1 MNTACWGGW
10 ARRAVRWGGLV
21 CLAAVMVAC
30 GGGSGDAPAPA
41 APVIGSS
48 GGSVSEASGATVI
61 VPAGALSADTTIRV
75 AMDSTGAPA
84 LPQGLVASG
93 NTYVITP
100 HGGDFAE
107 PVEVRVPVPNV
118 TLQPNQELKLAKA
131 QPGGEWE
138 VLNDTVL
145 ADGKLKV
152 NVTSFSYFMS
162 VVVTYTLPIAQAAP
176 FAVTTNLTCGE
187 KPCADALGPVTATY
201 TATGD
206 SGQLPVG
213 CPDDSLYVQH
223 GRGSNVSGP
232 GSNFSTTKVQ
242 MPRAGGAITQAV
254 TPNVFFAY
262 SFAVGMKCNGWW
274 STLGWHLDQ
283 RVTWA
288 RPPAFPQVSILSMPA
303 QLDVVEGLPANLD
316 AIMAGGAYRNAVA
329 AATHVSLGPRTPTPI
344 DRAIIDWERSDNGGS
359 SWRVVSR
366 SYQDEANKLPYGTG
380 PEWSPW
386 SVRHGFIATSMDQGA
401 LIRVH
406 ACYTPPLE
414 EGAPAPCV
422 TGPATRIN
430 MLQQSALPAVTDAPR
445 SVLVRTGQTASLSA
459 TAGGAPAPALQWQTR
474 AANTTGAWADVS
486 SGSGA
491 TTGNY
496 TTAVLTTADNGTQYR
511 VVATNALGSAESAPV
526 TVSVSD
532 LDVAPTLTT
541 QPAALSVTVGNDAAF
556 AIAARGTEA
565 LSYQWQLNG
574 SPITGANSPVLRL
587 SAVTNIN
594 AGSYRVVVSNAAGS
608 VTSDAAV
615 LTVSAGTAQVVAP
628 SIVTQPVSV
637 SVGAGNTAT
646 FAVGV
651 SGSGPIAYQWL
662 RDGEPIS
669 GATAVFY
676 SLAQASG
683 ADAAGYAV
691 LVSNSAGSVTSAS
704 ATLTVGSSSQA
715 VPVTLAT
722 QPSPQVQAPGGS
734 ATMAVAAN
742 GSGPIAYQWLK
753 NGSPV
758 TGATGAVLTLTNLVA
773 EDGASYSVA
782 VTNPLGTVT
791 SDAATLTVLGV
802 PVITSQ
808 PAAASAVVGGTA
820 TLSVAASG
828 AGLRYQWLR
837 NGVAISGA
845 VAASYTTPALAL
857 GDSGAVY
864 SVMVYNG
871 AGIVFSQSAVL
882 TVTAPAPVPASHT
895 LAAGNQHT
903 CALRADGSLACWGYN
918 SSGQIGNGNRTPAM
932 LPTTVSLPEATIAVA
947 AGYDSSCALGSSG
960 TLRCW
965 GDAFASITPVVVGG
979 VNGVD
984 VGGGIKEVTVGRGHA
999 CVLTIAGN
1007 VWCRGSNSAGQLGNG
1022 STGYSESLVLVQG
1035 AGSLPLTN
1043 VTGLSAI
1050 DFHTCA
1056 TRTNGSVMCWGQDAQ
1071 ASSLIAIE
1079 VGDMTSATQ
1088 VSGDCAVLGG
1098 SATVLCWS
1106 GIAAANPLPVAGL
1119 ANITRIGFGGPNC
1132 GIVSGGTVQ
1141 CWGSGLMGNGQG
1153 FQIAVPPVVVFQQ
1166 AGVGA
1171 IATGGGHTCLLRT
1184 DAALRCW
1191 GSGQFGQLGVGDTA
1205 GRTSPT
1211 NVPDAVAWAAP

>member
-1 MNTACWGGW
+1 MNTTCWGGW
-10 ARRAVRWGGLV
+10 ARRAVRWGGLACV
-21 CLAAVMVAC
+21 AAVMVAC
-30 GGGSGDAPAPA
+30 GGADETTAPSA

-48 GGSVSEASGATVI
+48 GGTVNEASGAMVI
-61 VPAGALSADTTIRV
+61 VPAGALGADTTIRV

-100 HGGDFAE
+100 HGGNFAG
-107 PVEVRVPVPNV
+107 PVEVRVPASNAGLLPNE
-118 TLQPNQELKLAKA
+118 ELKLAKA
-131 QPGGEWE
+131 QPGGDWV
-138 VLNDTVL
+138 VLGDSVL
-145 ADGKLKV
+145 ADGVLTAQV
-152 NVTSFSYFMS
+152 SSFSFFMP
-162 VVVTYTLPIAQAAP
+162 VKVTYLLPIAQREP
-176 FAVTTNLTCGE
+176 FRVTAFSVTCGDQ
-187 KPCADALGPVTATY
+187 PCDKLIDSRPVSYSVSTN
-201 TATGD
+201 
-206 SGQLPVG
+206 SGQLPGNCNAGDFALRGTRTLFTTTTLPAIVIPLSGGSGATETLTRPGGYRFVVG
-213 CPDDSLYVQH
+213 LRC
-223 GRGSNVSGP
+223 G
-232 GSNFSTTKVQ
+232 T
-242 MPRAGGAITQAV
+242 
-254 TPNVFFAY
+254 
-262 SFAVGMKCNGWW
+262 FAVDMGSSGLIGWRNQP
-274 STLGWHLDQ
+274 SYPGLEVL
-283 RVTWA
+283 RA
-288 RPPAFPQVSILSMPA
+288 PA
-303 QLDVVEGLPANLD
+303 QLDVVAGSGANLD
-316 AIMAGGAYRNAVA
+316 VVLGGGASGLRNTGSNSYQPPT
-329 AATHVSLGPRTPTPI
+329 ATN
-344 DRAIIDWERSDNGGS
+344 RAIIDWQRSDDNGA
-359 SWRVVSR
+359 SWRAIGR
-366 SYQDEANKLPYGTG
+366 SYQDEANPNPVG
-380 PEWSPW
+380 PGSAWSYW
-386 SVRHGFIATSMDQGA
+386 SVRHGFITASTDQGA
-401 LIRVH
+401 LIRVQ
-406 ACYTPPLE
+406 ACYTPPDVP
-414 EGAPAPCV
+414 APPCV
-422 TGPATRIN
+422 TGPVTRLN
-430 MLQQSALPAVTDAPR
+430 VLQQSALPSFTESPR
-445 SVLVRTGQTASLSA
+445 SVLVKTGQTASFSA
-459 TAGGAPAPALQWQTR
+459 AGGGAPSPTLRWQTR
-474 AANTTGAWADVS
+474 AANATGAWADVS
-486 SGSGA
+486 GGSGA
-491 TTGNY
+491 TTGSY
-496 TTAVLTTADNGTQYR
+496 TTGVLSAADNGTQYR

-532 LDVAPTLTT
+532 LDVAPVVTT
-541 QPAALSVTVGNDAAF
+541 QPAALNVTAGSDAAF

-574 SPITGANSPVLRL
+574 VPIAGANSPVLRL
-587 SAVTNIN
+587 GAVTSIN
-594 AGSYRVVVSNAAGS
+594 AGSYRAVVSNAAGS

-615 LTVSAGTAQVVAP
+615 LSVSAGSAPAVVP

-662 RDGEPIS
+662 RDGEPMS
-669 GATAVFY
+669 GATAAFY

-683 ADAAGYAV
+683 ADAASYAV

-753 NGSPV
+753 NGAPV
-758 TGATGAVLTLTNLVA
+758 TGATGAVLTLANLVA
-773 EDGASYSVA
+773 EDGASYSVT
-782 VTNPLGTVT
+782 VSNPLGAVT
-791 SDAATLTVLGV
+791 SDAAALTVLGV

-808 PAAASAVVGGTA
+808 PAAASAVVVGSASFSVTA
-820 TLSVAASG
+820 GG

-845 VAASYTTPALAL
+845 AAASYTTPALAL

-882 TVTAPAPVPASHT
+882 TVTAPAPVPTSHT

-903 CALRADGSLACWGYN
+903 CALRTDGSLACWGYN
-918 SSGQIGNGNRTPAM
+918 SSGQIGNGNRTPAV

-979 VNGVD
+979 VNGFD

-999 CVLTIAGN
+999 CVLTAAGN
-1007 VWCRGSNSAGQLGNG
+1007 VWCRGSNSVGQLGNG
-1022 STGYSESLVLVQG
+1022 TTGYSESLVLVQG

-1043 VTGLSAI
+1043 VTGLSAS

-1056 TRTNGSVMCWGQDAQ
+1056 TRANGSVMCWGQDAPTP
-1071 ASSLIAIE
+1071 SLIAIE

-1088 VSGDCAVLGG
+1088 VSGDCAVLG
-1098 SATVLCWS
+1098 SDATVLCWS

-1132 GIVSGGTVQ
+1132 AIVSGGTVQ

-1153 FQIAVPPVVVFQQ
+1153 FQIDVPPVVVFQQ

-1211 NVPDAVAWAAP
+1211 NVPDAAGWAAP